1 MTFADAK
8 QRFSNRVADYVRYR
22 PSYPSALVD
31 LLREQCGLRPDH
43 VVADVGSGTG
53 ILSRMFLENGNRVFG
68 VEPND
73 EMRGAGTEYL
83 SAFKDFSSIAGSA
96 EATTLP
102 GASVDFATVAQ
113 AFHWFEPAATRR
125 EFLRILR
132 STGFV
137 VIVWNERLFDTTPFL
152 REYEAL
158 LQRFAND
165 YAKVSESYPRPAQIQ
180 DFFAANTFLQKSFA
194 NFQKFDCD
202 GVRGR
207 LRGSS
212 YMPSSDQP
220 AFAPMMAALRELFDT
235 TQQSGRVRMDYTVQV
250 YLGPLDTT
258 RNSA

>member
-22 PSYPSALVD
+22 PSYPSALLD
-31 LLREQCGLRPDH
+31 LLREECGLRPDH

-53 ILSRMFLENGNRVFG
+53 ILSRMLLENGNRVFG

-73 EMRGAGTEYL
+73 EMRGAGEEYL
-83 SAFKDFSSIAGSA
+83 SAFKNFSSIAGSA

-102 GASVDFATVAQ
+102 GASVDFVTVAQ
-113 AFHWFEPAATRR
+113 AFHWFEPADTRR

-158 LQRFAND
+158 LYRFGND
-165 YAKVSESYPRPAQIQ
+165 YAKVSESYPRQAQIQ
-180 DFFAANTFLQKSFA
+180 DFFAPKTFLQKSFA
-194 NFQKFDCD
+194 NLQKFDFD

-212 YMPSSDQP
+212 YVPSPDQP
-220 AFAPMMAALRELFDT
+220 AFAPMMAELERIFNSH
-235 TQQSGRVRMDYTVQV
+235 QRQGQVRMDYTTHIYVGQ
-250 YLGPLDTT
+250 LAAT

>member
-31 LLREQCGLRPDH
+31 LLREECGLRPDH
-43 VVADVGSGTG
+43 LVADVGSGTG

-68 VEPND
+68 VEPNG
-73 EMRGAGTEYL
+73 EMRSAGEEYL
-83 SAFKDFSSIAGSA
+83 SAFKNFSSVAGCA

-102 GASVDFATVAQ
+102 GASVDFVTVAQ
-113 AFHWFEPAATRR
+113 AFHWFEPAATRC

-158 LQRFAND
+158 LHRFAND

-180 DFFAANTFLQKSFA
+180 DFFAANTFLQKSFP

-202 GVRGR
+202 GVGGR

-212 YMPSSDQP
+212 YAPSPDQP
-220 AFAPMMAALRELFDT
+220 AFAPMMAELERIFNSH
-235 TQQSGRVRMDYTVQV
+235 QHHGQVRMDYTTHIYFGQ
-250 YLGPLDTT
+250 LAAT